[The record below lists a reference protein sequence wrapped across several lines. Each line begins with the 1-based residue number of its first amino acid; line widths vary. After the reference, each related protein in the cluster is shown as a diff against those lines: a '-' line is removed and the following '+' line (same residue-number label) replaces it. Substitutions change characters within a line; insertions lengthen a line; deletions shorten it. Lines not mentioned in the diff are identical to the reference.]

1 MSESTIDLNII
12 ANIRTRLSQI
22 FEFGHSCAALGSIL
36 WGLLLEVLRE
46 ICNAFMMNKLWLN
59 APPCHIYAIT
69 CIRLHIRHLSARQ
82 IRSSFLEYF
91 KEHDHTYVPSSSV
104 IPEDDSSTTFVN
116 AGMNQFKP
124 LFLGVKYTEG
134 KFAALR
140 NVVNWQKCIRVGGK
154 HNDFDDVGRDLT
166 HHTFFEM
173 LGNYSFGGYAKA
185 EACLYAWNFL
195 TDVLRIPADRL
206 YVTYFSG
213 DENMKLKEDHE
224 CRDIW
229 IKLGVPEDRVLGFC
243 SNHNFW
249 EMAETGPCGPCTEI
263 HYDLIGNRKAQKL
276 VNSNNP
282 TVVEVWNLVFMQFSR
297 DILGRI
303 SSLPTLYVD
312 CGLGFERLFS
322 KIGEYDGR
330 LGDSSKSKTDVAYRI
345 IADHLRAACIM
356 ISDGVEPGSR
366 SRGYHLRR
374 VLRRAAL
381 NLTLT
386 LGAERGMLASLVP
399 DFVNHLTSLYGNVAA
414 YETIIAE
421 TVMSEERL
429 FWKSYDKGI
438 KVLQQ
443 NITSQ
448 SHILPEN
455 LHQFIRGIA
464 WMLSG
469 TYGLP
474 LAITQKM
481 CNEKGLKVDLGASS
495 NSESSNYKNQLPK
508 SVSYAF
514 FEEISEDSKAKEEP
528 WQKADLEEI
537 ILNGV
542 EPTNDSEK
550 YGYRRIEL
558 GKYEFPSK
566 AGTVLAVFDVSGKNV
581 ISLKSGELG
590 SVIMDATI
598 FLLNKEA
605 NYMIENIVFTVNS
618 AKRRNGYIIHTG
630 EVADGQTLEKGLNL
644 TQIIDPKQRFSLMCG
659 HTATHILHFALENIF
674 GVPIEK
680 VTEIVN
686 EVIENNLNVTVKY
699 ILKNELGSIR
709 KNFSSF
715 DISQEANFD
724 GSYRI
729 ITIESSRLLG
739 QDIIE
744 PCCGTHVFNTGD
756 IGQFA
761 IIGQKSR
768 GASVRRIYAVTNS
781 AAMESI
787 RNATKLK
794 NKLSLALSNFDETF
808 IDTRK
813 LIEGFHKNLPLPS
826 KPLLYEMLKRAKKR
840 NKYLSQKLRLLGAD

>member
-312 CGLGFERLFS
+312 CGLGFERLVSIAQGMHSAYDTDLFLPLMKSIYKFS

-330 LGDSSKSKTDVAYRI
+330 LGDSSKSKTDIAYRI

-448 SHILPEN
+448 SHILPG
-455 LHQFIRGIA
+455 GIA

-481 CNEKGLKVDLGASS
+481 CNEKGLKVDLGGFQQCLTDFQ
-495 NSESSNYKNQLPK
+495 KIQ
-508 SVSYAF
+508 
-514 FEEISEDSKAKEEP
+514 KAKEEP

-566 AGTVLAVFDVSGKNV
+566 AG
-581 ISLKSGELG
+581 ELG

-598 FLLNKEA
+598 FFAEQGGQLYDRGTLRDNLD
-605 NYMIENIVFTVNS
+605 NIVFTVNS

-674 GVPIEK
+674 GVPVRQMGSFIGSDKLHFDFFVADEKFTLDKIEK

-808 IDTRK
+808 IDTRFPQESSTP
-813 LIEGFHKNLPLPS
+813 IQTFTI
-826 KPLLYEMLKRAKKR
+826 
-840 NKYLSQKLRLLGAD
+840 